1 MADQTSPVTDVPQGP
16 WHLNMTSN
24 LQDHIP
30 RVGQAVSGFVPHIMG
45 PSTHHRVILNR
56 LNSREH
62 HPEPTHESSVVVDVD
77 TDPQQ
82 FTPGQEENNPNLLS
96 HEHFQIP
103 SSFFQDENQNGL
115 PGQGEGG
122 EHGHAHD
129 GATNRF
135 SIKSIILNSGGFLVT
150 ISLKL
155 LSQHF
160 LGFFV
165 FLAMFGTHVY
175 ANMTMQKVVHQS
187 SLRNS
192 SCRGQVLPFLWIITF
207 LSANIAVIMYA
218 FKEEVLWNVLM
229 FQLPVLHNSDFW
241 DYLWMVLVT
250 DFILKFSTIIIKA
263 FLSLLPFGQK
273 RRGKIYM
280 VVENVM
286 QMYRL
291 LTPII
296 PWFHFLY
303 DDQGMVLGII
313 LVALYFLM
321 KIFQCLAK
329 VLEVFKSFK
338 SLLSDVSYG
347 SRPSST
353 EINQCGENCP
363 ICQDDYKDP
372 IKLACKH
379 IFCENCV
386 SMWFDREKTCP
397 MCRAQIHTE
406 SPLWKDGST
415 SIHIQWY

>member
-1 MADQTSPVTDVPQGP
+1 
-16 WHLNMTSN
+16 
-24 LQDHIP
+24 
-30 RVGQAVSGFVPHIMG
+30 
-45 PSTHHRVILNR
+45 
-56 LNSREH
+56 
-62 HPEPTHESSVVVDVD
+62 
-77 TDPQQ
+77 
-82 FTPGQEENNPNLLS
+82 
-96 HEHFQIP
+96 
-103 SSFFQDENQNGL
+103 
-115 PGQGEGG
+115 
-122 EHGHAHD
+122 
-129 GATNRF
+129 
-135 SIKSIILNSGGFLVT
+135 
-150 ISLKL
+150 
-155 LSQHF
+155 
-160 LGFFV
+160 
-165 FLAMFGTHVY
+165 
-175 ANMTMQKVVHQS
+175 
-187 SLRNS
+187 
-192 SCRGQVLPFLWIITF
+192 
-207 LSANIAVIMYA
+207 
-218 FKEEVLWNVLM
+218 M

-415 SIHIQWY
+415 SIHIQWYWSPLSNSCDKTDPHWIGFHLASG